1 MALLREALVPP
12 VFQHHSVVAN
22 TRGGSFHVAQPQMG
36 ATANSLDNR

>member
-12 VFQHHSVVAN
+12 CSSTALLSPAP
-22 TRGGSFHVAQPQMG
+22 GGSFHVAQPHMG